1 MNKLV
6 AGYLKMGPRARAEAQ
21 FNQIQNNNKQALLAK
36 EKAKQEEREKV
47 ARLKALRLTKELIQH
62 DLTSGTHIIPKPN
75 PTQPAEVLLK
85 ETSLTAHEIAEM
97 TGLDVYQVFG
107 IKLKSR

>member
-1 MNKLV
+1 M
-6 AGYLKMGPRARAEAQ
+6 PR
-21 FNQIQNNNKQALLAK
+21 
-36 EKAKQEEREKV
+36 
-47 ARLKALRLTKELIQH
+47 
-62 DLTSGTHIIPKPN
+62 PN
-75 PTQPAEVLLK
+75 PTERAEVLLK